1 MTTPPH
7 AASPPPHPPYPGHP
21 PVPPV
26 PPVPPAGRP
35 RKRRA
40 AVTGVVVALVLAL
53 SGGTATAWWLLR
65 DDDDPLAGRPRVTD
79 STAGLS
85 YAIPKGWEHD
95 EKKGLIRAFTSSI
108 ATKGKD
114 KDGEDSGK
122 AAGRDSDG
130 AGGGDGHGSGVVLA
144 GRSGPVPQSELKRQT
159 ERAARSNAE
168 FFYPDSRTTLEESRE
183 TTVSDR
189 PAHTV
194 TLAVDAGKQGTA
206 HLRMTIIAAR
216 PTASAFLLG
225 LAQSAGAPAQ
235 QEVDAVLA
243 SAAVE

>member
-1 MTTPPH
+1 MTTPPL
-7 AASPPPHPPYPGHP
+7 AVPPPSYPPYPGHL
-21 PVPPV
+21 PV

-35 RKRRA
+35 RNRRA
-40 AVTGVVVALVLAL
+40 AVTGVVAALVLAL
-53 SGGTATAWWLLR
+53 AGGTATAWWLLR
-65 DDDDPLAGRPRVTD
+65 DDGSPLAGRPRVTD

-85 YAIPKGWEHD
+85 YAVPKGWEHD
-95 EKKGLIRAFTSSI
+95 EKKGLIGAFTSSI
-108 ATKGKD
+108 TTKGGD
-114 KDGEDSGK
+114 KDSGT
-122 AAGRDSDG
+122 APDG
-130 AGGGDGHGSGVVLA
+130 DGDGHGSGVVLA
-144 GRSGPVPQSELKRQT
+144 GRGGPVPQSELKRQT

-194 TLAVDAGKQGTA
+194 TLTVDAGKQGTA
-206 HLRMTIIAAR
+206 HLRMTVIAAR

-225 LAQSAGAPAQ
+225 LAQSAGTPGQ

-243 SAAVE
+243 SAAVK

>member
-1 MTTPPH
+1 MTTSPLAVP
-7 AASPPPHPPYPGHP
+7 PPPHPPHPGH
-21 PVPPV
+21 PPV

-35 RKRRA
+35 RNRRA
-40 AVTGVVVALVLAL
+40 AVTGVVAALVLAL

-65 DDDDPLAGRPRVTD
+65 DDGSPLAGRPRVTD

-85 YAIPKGWEHD
+85 YAIPKGWGHE
-95 EKKGLIRAFTSSI
+95 EKKGLIGAFTSSI
-108 ATKGKD
+108 ATKGKNKD
-114 KDGEDSGK
+114 K
-122 AAGRDSDG
+122 DSDG
-130 AGGGDGHGSGVVLA
+130 DGGGDGHGSGVVLA
-144 GRSGPVPQSELKRQT
+144 GRGGPVPQSELKRQT

-168 FFYPDSRTTLEESRE
+168 FFYPDSRTTLEDSRE

-206 HLRMTIIAAR
+206 HLRMTVIAAR

-225 LAQSAGAPAQ
+225 LAQPAGAPAQ
-235 QEVDAVLA
+235 REVDAVLA
-243 SAAVE
+243 SAAVK

>member
-1 MTTPPH
+1 MTTPPL
-7 AASPPPHPPYPGHP
+7 AVPSPSHPPYPGHP

-26 PPVPPAGRP
+26 PPAGRP
-35 RKRRA
+35 RNRRA
-40 AVTGVVVALVLAL
+40 AVTGVVAALVLAL

-65 DDDDPLAGRPRVTD
+65 DDGSPLAGRPRVTD

-95 EKKGLIRAFTSSI
+95 EKKGLIGAFTSSI
-108 ATKGKD
+108 TTKRGD
-114 KDGEDSGK
+114 KDSGK
-122 AAGRDSDG
+122 DH
-130 AGGGDGHGSGVVLA
+130 GGDGDGHGSGVVLA
-144 GRSGPVPQSELKRQT
+144 GRSGAVPQSELKRQT

-194 TLAVDAGKQGTA
+194 TLTVDAGKQGTA
-206 HLRMTIIAAR
+206 HLRMTVIAAR

-225 LAQSAGAPAQ
+225 LAQSAGTPER

-243 SAAVE
+243 SAAVK